1 MVWPITA
8 DDVAA
13 QLGTPVRDADA
24 GALDRATAAAVDY
37 VQAHVP
43 PPHDTA
49 AVALGTCLLA
59 ARWFARRGSPGGFA
73 SFGEFGPAYVR
84 STDPD
89 VARLLG
95 LDRPVVG

>member
-1 MVWPITA
+1 MVWPVTA
-8 DDVAA
+8 ADVAA
-13 QLGTPVRDADA
+13 QLGTPVRDVDA

-37 VQAHVP
+37 VQVHVP
-43 PPHDTA
+43 APLDTP
-49 AVALGTCLLA
+49 AVTLGTCLLA